1 MNNNSVMFSVPDIC
15 DAHADNIQIGSLSFN
30 SYGAKDI
37 ISGVIQ
43 TISCP
48 DDNSL
53 VKEILNQPGN
63 NKVLIIDAKGVNHAS
78 MIGDQIASKALE
90 NNWNGIIANGF
101 VRDIEILKTIP
112 IGIYAKGSIPKKTDK
127 KGLGFLGV
135 DVFIGGILI
144 KTGNW
149 VYLDSNGW
157 VISKKELEL

>member
-1 MNNNSVMFSVPDIC
+1 MNNNSAIFSVPDIC
-15 DAHADNIQIGSLSFN
+15 DAHADNIQIGSLSLN

-37 ISGVIQ
+37 ISGEIQ

-63 NKVLIIDAKGVNHAS
+63 NKVLIIDARGVNHAS

-90 NNWNGIIANGF
+90 NNWNGIIVNGF

-157 VISKKELEL
+157 VITKKELEL

>member
-90 NNWNGIIANGF
+90 NNWNGIIVNGF

>member
-37 ISGVIQ
+37 ISGEIQ

-63 NKVLIIDAKGVNHAS
+63 NKVLIIDARRCKS
-78 MIGDQIASKALE
+78 C
-90 NNWNGIIANGF
+90 
-101 VRDIEILKTIP
+101 
-112 IGIYAKGSIPKKTDK
+112 IYDRRPDSQQSIRK
-127 KGLGFLGV
+127 
-135 DVFIGGILI
+135 
-144 KTGNW
+144 
-149 VYLDSNGW
+149 
-157 VISKKELEL
+157 

>member
-37 ISGVIQ
+37 IAGEIQ

-90 NNWNGIIANGF
+90 NNWNGIIVNGF

-135 DVFIGGILI
+135 DVFIGEILI

>member
-1 MNNNSVMFSVPDIC
+1 M
-15 DAHADNIQIGSLSFN
+15 
-30 SYGAKDI
+30 Y
-37 ISGVIQ
+37 
-43 TISCP
+43 
-48 DDNSL
+48 
-53 VKEILNQPGN
+53 
-63 NKVLIIDAKGVNHAS
+63 KVLIIDAEGVNHAS

-90 NNWNGIIANGF
+90 NNWNGIIVNGF

-157 VISKKELEL
+157 VITKKELEL

>member
-37 ISGVIQ
+37 ISGEIQ

-63 NKVLIIDAKGVNHAS
+63 NKVLIIDARGVNHAS

-90 NNWNGIIANGF
+90 KNWNGIIVNGF

-112 IGIYAKGSIPKKTDK
+112 IGI
-127 KGLGFLGV
+127 
-135 DVFIGGILI
+135 
-144 KTGNW
+144 
-149 VYLDSNGW
+149 
-157 VISKKELEL
+157 

>member
-90 NNWNGIIANGF
+90 NNWNGIIVNGF

-157 VISKKELEL
+157 VITKKELEL

>member
-53 VKEILNQPGN
+53 VKEILNQQGN

-90 NNWNGIIANGF
+90 NNWNGIIVNGF

>member
-1 MNNNSVMFSVPDIC
+1 MFSVPDIC

-90 NNWNGIIANGF
+90 NNWNGIIVNGF

>member
-37 ISGVIQ
+37 ISGEIQ

-63 NKVLIIDAKGVNHAS
+63 NKVLIIDARGVNHAS

-90 NNWNGIIANGF
+90 NNWNGIIVNGF

-112 IGIYAKGSIPKKTDK
+112 IGIYAKGSIPKKTHK

-149 VYLDSNGW
+149 VYLDCNGW

>member
-78 MIGDQIASKALE
+78 MVGDQIASKALE
-90 NNWNGIIANGF
+90 NNWNGIIVNGF

>member
-90 NNWNGIIANGF
+90 NNWNGIIVNGF

-135 DVFIGGILI
+135 DVFMGGILI

>member
-15 DAHADNIQIGSLSFN
+15 DAHADKIQIGSLSFN

-37 ISGVIQ
+37 ISGEIQ

-53 VKEILNQPGN
+53 IKEILNQSGN

-90 NNWNGIIANGF
+90 NNWNGIIVNGF